1 MIDCS
6 SRVAR
11 SRDHMP
17 PPRTKKMLAPPGAI
31 RGENGWI
38 GGASGNCRSS
48 PSGEGG
54 SKSCAWAVREEVKTM
69 VFWSGGKGRWRE
81 RLGWLMEGWEVSW
94 WTRAPVRESR
104 LAECS
109 EGETCPL
116 WEIMGA
122 SIRYPK
128 HYATVSDL
136 LSQGIAATPFPAG
149 AAGAGSTQAQSEG
162 LRSR

>member
-1 MIDCS
+1 
-6 SRVAR
+6 
-11 SRDHMP
+11 
-17 PPRTKKMLAPPGAI
+17 
-31 RGENGWI
+31 
-38 GGASGNCRSS
+38 
-48 PSGEGG
+48 
-54 SKSCAWAVREEVKTM
+54 
-69 VFWSGGKGRWRE
+69 
-81 RLGWLMEGWEVSW
+81 MEGWEVSW

-109 EGETCPL
+109 EGEICPL

-162 LRSR
+162 LRSRWRDRGGHPLCGLEAVARGSGGAARDSGGRRSRKRYWSAGGVQVRGI